1 VTICPGYIRT
11 PMTAANPYPM
21 PFMLDA
27 DDAARR
33 MVRVIARQCRFAVI
47 PWQMGLV
54 GSVLKRLP
62 RRLYDR
68 LFAKAPHK
76 PRRYKQPG

>member
-1 VTICPGYIRT
+1 
-11 PMTAANPYPM
+11 MTANNPYTM

-33 MVRVIARQCRFAVI
+33 MARTIESETAFAVI

-54 GSVLKRLP
+54 GRVLKLLP
-62 RRLYDR
+62 RWSYDR
-68 LFAKAPHK
+68 LFANAPRK
-76 PRRYKQPG
+76 PRKYS